1 MKNIMFNKTDESSVG
16 TYIKYE
22 TDSATSFKQLSLG
35 HYFKPMRKQFSEL
48 KN

>member
-22 TDSATSFKQLSLG
+22 NDSATFFKQLSLG
-35 HYFKPMRKQFSEL
+35 QCFKPMRKKFPEL